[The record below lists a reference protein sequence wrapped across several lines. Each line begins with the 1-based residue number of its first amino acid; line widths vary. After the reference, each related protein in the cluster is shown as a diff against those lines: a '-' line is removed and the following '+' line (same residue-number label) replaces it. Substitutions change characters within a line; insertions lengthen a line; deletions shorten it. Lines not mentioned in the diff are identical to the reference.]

1 MTPNLAATWHKIRVI
16 FMTQF
21 AQMVEYRAE
30 VIIWMLSGTLSLVMM
45 LVWMAQAAAAPNGQ
59 VNGYT
64 PPEFASYFLA
74 TWLISQLLV
83 VWVTYD
89 LDFAI
94 RQGTLSPW
102 LLRPFDPMWQFY
114 LGHLS
119 ERVFRLVPMLG
130 LIVVFALLSGARFST
145 DWRVYPVAL
154 GLAFLGFSVRFLWE
168 YAVGL
173 LAFWSESSSSFHEL
187 MWLAYAAL
195 GGMFAPLS
203 FYPQWVQDI
212 AVWTPFP
219 YMLGLPAQ
227 LLAGKATLAQAAH
240 GAVVL
245 VVWLVIFWFVRLIIW
260 RLGLRKY
267 GAVGA

>member
-1 MTPNLAATWHKIRVI
+1 MSAPMKVTWNKVRVV
-16 FMTQF
+16 FGTQF

-30 VIIWMLSGTLSLVMM
+30 VVIWMLSGTLSLVMM
-45 LVWMAQAAAAPNGQ
+45 LVWMSQAAAAPGGQ
-59 VNGYT
+59 VSGYT
-64 PPEFASYFLA
+64 PAEFASYFLS
-74 TWLISQLLV
+74 TWFVSQLLV

-89 LDFAI
+89 LDYHI

-102 LLRPFDPMWQFY
+102 LLRPFDPFWQFY

-119 ERVFRLVPMLG
+119 ERVFRLVPMLV
-130 LIVVFALLSGARFST
+130 LVTLFALLSGAKLTT
-145 DWRVYPVAL
+145 DWRVYPAVL
-154 GLAFLGFSVRFLWE
+154 GLALLGFTVRFLWE

-173 LAFWSESSSSFHEL
+173 LAFWTESSNSFHEL

-195 GGMFAPLS
+195 GGMFAPLA
-203 FYPQWVQDI
+203 FYPQWVQNI

-227 LLAGKATLAQAAH
+227 LLSGKATLAQAGH
-240 GAVVL
+240 GALVLGAWL
-245 VVWLVIFWFVRLIIW
+245 VVFWCVRLLVW
-260 RLGLRKY
+260 RTGLKKY